1 MNSILNKLPEGAKDM
16 WQETYL
22 RAKVEYGVER
32 ASDLAMAMVQKH
44 YKGEGNEMVLR
55 AEEVEFKSEK
65 PFLRSAIGAELSK
78 EYYVEGYI
86 ASTEPQKDG
95 VQLTR
100 GFLEHVVQ
108 EQFERSDRALLKG
121 DLEHAADLKERGR
134 RVGKDVETDEDVLRL
149 DDYKIVDDGLVSK
162 LWCRF
167 QVDRTADNF
176 DKLLY
181 KLKNR
186 FYDSF
191 SASFSIENGGSTL
204 IKNPDGGY
212 ITKAHRGRLKRA
224 ALTGTPIDK
233 LSVLTSFYEM

>member
-1 MNSILNKLPEGAKDM
+1 LNKLPQGARDI
-16 WQETYL
+16 WQDTYL

-32 ASDLAMAMVQKH
+32 ASELAMYMVRKH
-44 YKGEGNEMVLR
+44 YKGEGTSMILR
-55 AEEVEFKSEK
+55 AESVEFKSEK

-100 GFLEHVVQ
+100 GFLEYVVQ

-121 DLEHAADLKERGR
+121 DLEHAADLKEKGR
-134 RVGKDVETDEDVLRL
+134 RVAGVETDEDVLRL
-149 DDYKIVDDGLVSK
+149 DDYKIVDEHGVSK

-181 KLKNR
+181 KLKNQ

-191 SASFSIENGGSTL
+191 SASFSIDNGGSTL
-204 IKNPDGGY
+204 VRNLDGSY
-212 ITKAHRGRLKRA
+212 ITKAYKGKLKRA
-224 ALTGTPIDK
+224 TLTGTPIDK
-233 LSVLTSFYEM
+233 LSVLTSFYQV